1 MLAAGLL
8 AALSPA
14 ATLSPTATQQ
24 TPAPHQQVLRVASAT
39 GFSTFNPFLAYFQGD
54 LDIVGNIYPSLT
66 RPGPDGAPL
75 PYLATGWTVSEN
87 KLTWTFAIR
96 QDLRWSDGTPITA
109 ADVAWTY
116 NLVLTNAEAATANGE
131 LLANYRSVT
140 APNASTLV
148 VTTKRPQADLLDTSI
163 PVVPEHIWQHLSVT
177 TMNTTAPIVGY
188 GPWTLTGYVPGQY
201 ATLTAN
207 KDFYLGPPKF
217 AALIDQY
224 YSSEDAAVAA
234 LRSGQLDAIG
244 GTLTA
249 TQYQALSGDAGR
261 IGRYPTAPAGWTA
274 VEINPGARTQSGTP
288 LGDGNP
294 ALSDPRVREA
304 IALAID
310 RPMLAGRVLDGLG
323 APGGPY
329 LPPAFPQWRWTPASP
344 QAYDPAKA
352 RELLDEAGYRTGR
365 PLTLRLGIHSDLA
378 ADAQIAPYLQ
388 EWLAAVGIKVT
399 IQSMSFAQ
407 LNSVLPKGDW
417 DMLMDG
423 WATGPDPSYLL
434 SVQTCAALPSQA
446 SPGDTDAFFC
456 DPAYDKL
463 YGDQLTQFDQATRAR
478 TVDAMQQILYDAD
491 TDVILYYPDALN
503 AVRTDRV
510 RNFIQGDPHGG
521 FYPVQDTFDDWRLAT
536 PVTGGAGGDGSA
548 PFWTMIF
555 LIITAGAIVAV
566 TLRRRATRDERE

>member
-1 MLAAGLL
+1 MASLRLMLAAGLL

-14 ATLSPTATQQ
+14 AAQQ
-24 TPAPHQQVLRVASAT
+24 TPAAQQTLRVASAT

-54 LDIVGNIYPSLT
+54 LDIVGDIYPSLT
-66 RPGPDGAPL
+66 RPGPDGTPL
-75 PYLATGWTVSEN
+75 PYLATKWTVS
-87 KLTWTFAIR
+87 KDQLTWTFTIR
-96 QDLRWSDGTPITA
+96 KNLRWSDGTPITA

-140 APNASTLV
+140 APDASTLIV
-148 VTTKRPQADLLDTSI
+148 ITKRPQADLLDTSI

-207 KDFYLGPPKF
+207 RDFYLGAPKF
-217 AALIDQY
+217 GALIDQY

-323 APGGPY
+323 APGGAY

-399 IQSMSFAQ
+399 IESMSFAQ

-417 DMLMDG
+417 DMLMDD

-434 SVQTCAALPSQA
+434 SVQTCAALPGQA

-478 TVDAMQQILYDAD
+478 TVDEMQQILYDAD

-510 RNFIQGDPHGG
+510 RNFIQGDPQGG

>member
-14 ATLSPTATQQ
+14 AAQQ
-24 TPAPHQQVLRVASAT
+24 TPAAQQTLRVASAT

-54 LDIVGNIYPSLT
+54 LDIVGDIYPSLT
-66 RPGPDGAPL
+66 RPGPDGTPL
-75 PYLATGWTVSEN
+75 PYLATKWTVS
-87 KLTWTFAIR
+87 KDQLTWTFTIR
-96 QDLRWSDGTPITA
+96 KNLRWSDGTPITA

-140 APNASTLV
+140 APDASTLIV
-148 VTTKRPQADLLDTSI
+148 ITKRPQADLLDTSI

-207 KDFYLGPPKF
+207 RDFYLGAPKF
-217 AALIDQY
+217 GALIDQY

-323 APGGPY
+323 APGGAY

-399 IQSMSFAQ
+399 IESMSFAQ

-417 DMLMDG
+417 DMLMDD

-478 TVDAMQQILYDAD
+478 TVDEMQQILYDAD

-510 RNFIQGDPHGG
+510 RNFIQGDPQGG

>member
-8 AALSPA
+8 AVLSPA
-14 ATLSPTATQQ
+14 ATHQTPTTQQ
-24 TPAPHQQVLRVASAT
+24 TLRVASAT

-54 LDIVGNIYPSLT
+54 LDIVNNIYPSLT
-66 RPGPDGAPL
+66 RPGPDGTPL
-75 PYLATGWTVSEN
+75 PYLATTWTVSPD

-96 QDLRWSDGTPITA
+96 KDLRWSDGTPITA

-116 NLVLTNAEAATANGE
+116 NLVLTNSEAATANGA
-131 LLANYRSVT
+131 LLADYKSVT
-140 APNASTLV
+140 APNAGTLV
-148 VTTKRPQADLLDTSI
+148 ITTRRPQADLLYSSI
-163 PVVPEHIWQHLSVT
+163 PVVPEHVWKHLSVT

-188 GPWTLTGYVPGQY
+188 GPWTLTGYLPGQY

-207 KDFYLGPPKF
+207 KGFYLGAPKF
-217 AALIDQY
+217 ATLIDQY

-261 IGRYPTAPAGWTA
+261 TGRYPTAPAGWTA

-288 LGDGNP
+288 VGDGNP
-294 ALSDPRVREA
+294 ALRDPRVREA

-310 RPMLAGRVLDGLG
+310 RPVLAGRVLDGLG
-323 APGGPY
+323 APGGSY
-329 LPPAFPQWRWTPASP
+329 LPPAFPQWQWTPASP
-344 QAYDPAKA
+344 QAYDPAEA
-352 RELLDEAGYRTGR
+352 RELLDEAGYRPGR

-388 EWLAAVGIKVT
+388 EWLAVVGIKVT
-399 IQSMSFAQ
+399 VQAMSFAQ

-417 DMLMDG
+417 DMLMDD
-423 WATGPDPSYLL
+423 WSTSPDPSYLL
-434 SVQTCAALPSQA
+434 SVQTCAALPGEA

-463 YGDQLTQFDQATRAR
+463 YGDQLTQFDQAAR
-478 TVDAMQQILYDAD
+478 VKTVAAMQRILYDAD

-510 RNFIQGDPHGG
+510 KNFIQGHAQGG

-536 PVTGGAGGDGSA
+536 PATGGGGGDGKA
-548 PFWTMIF
+548 PLWTLIF
-555 LIITAGAIVAV
+555 LIITAGSITAV

>member
-14 ATLSPTATQQ
+14 AAQQ
-24 TPAPHQQVLRVASAT
+24 TPAAQQTLRVASAT

-54 LDIVGNIYPSLT
+54 LDIVGDIYPSLT
-66 RPGPDGAPL
+66 RPGPDGTPL
-75 PYLATGWTVSEN
+75 PYLATKWTVS
-87 KLTWTFAIR
+87 KDQLTWTFTIR
-96 QDLRWSDGTPITA
+96 KNLRWSDGTPITA

-140 APNASTLV
+140 APDASTLIV
-148 VTTKRPQADLLDTSI
+148 ITKRPQADLLDTSI

-207 KDFYLGPPKF
+207 RDFYLGAPKF
-217 AALIDQY
+217 GALIDQY

-323 APGGPY
+323 APGGAY

-399 IQSMSFAQ
+399 IESMSFAQ

-417 DMLMDG
+417 DMLMDD

-434 SVQTCAALPSQA
+434 SVQTCAALPGQA

-478 TVDAMQQILYDAD
+478 TVDEMQQILYDAD

-510 RNFIQGDPHGG
+510 RNFIQGDPQGG

>member
-14 ATLSPTATQQ
+14 AAQQ
-24 TPAPHQQVLRVASAT
+24 TPAAQQTLRVASAT

-54 LDIVGNIYPSLT
+54 LDIVGDIYPSLT
-66 RPGPDGAPL
+66 RPGPDGTPL
-75 PYLATGWTVSEN
+75 PYLATKWTVS
-87 KLTWTFAIR
+87 KDQLTWTFTIR
-96 QDLRWSDGTPITA
+96 KNLRWSDGTPITA

-140 APNASTLV
+140 APDASTLIV
-148 VTTKRPQADLLDTSI
+148 ITKRPQADLLDTSI

-207 KDFYLGPPKF
+207 RDFYLGAPKF
-217 AALIDQY
+217 GALIDQY

-323 APGGPY
+323 APGGAY

-399 IQSMSFAQ
+399 IESMSFAQ
-407 LNSVLPKGDW
+407 LNSVLPKGDC
-417 DMLMDG
+417 DMLMDD

-434 SVQTCAALPSQA
+434 SVQTCAALPGQA

-478 TVDAMQQILYDAD
+478 TVDEMQQILYDAD

-510 RNFIQGDPHGG
+510 RNFIQGDPQGG